1 MHEGFIGLFIIL
13 GISVF
18 LGILGAWAFRRM
30 HIPQV
35 VGYIAIGLLIGES
48 GFKLVRMAD
57 ITALQP
63 FNLFALGIIGFLV
76 GGEIHI
82 STLKKY
88 AKQFTAILIGE
99 GLAAFILVGLSSFAV
114 LWLVTQNFNTALAGG
129 IILGAIASAT
139 DPASTIDVLWEY
151 RSRGVLTTAVVAI
164 VAMDDALAMILYGL
178 GTSIAEI
185 IAGGGGSMSA
195 HVIKISIE
203 LFGAVAL
210 GVVLAL
216 VLSFFLR
223 WLHKPER
230 SLSLALG
237 MILLSVGLAVWA
249 GMDVIMATMTLG
261 FVLANVVPRR
271 SKALFGVI
279 RNFSIPVY
287 VVFFVFVGARLSIG
301 NMPPW
306 LWGIVLLYVLF
317 RSLGKVFG
325 AWIGAKSTNSDPV
338 IRKYLGSSLFAQGGV
353 AVGLSI
359 MASHHMQHIMVAENM
374 SLGDMIIFTVT
385 ATTLIVQVIGPAFV
399 KWSIKR
405 SGEIGRNVTE
415 EDIIEEFTVKD
426 VMDTPV
432 ITVPESESLRSIA
445 TLFSSHDQTV
455 YPVINSDNR
464 VIGTISPEELKGVLV
479 DHSSW
484 EWLLAADV
492 MIDAE
497 DYVVQD
503 SPLAETLDKMRDLQL
518 EQLTVVESEDDLRSV
533 GMLISHQVRKR
544 VTEEVFIRQQSK

>member
-13 GISVF
+13 GVSVF
-18 LGILGAWAFRRM
+18 WGILGAWGFRKM

-48 GFKLVRMAD
+48 GFKLIRMAD

-99 GLAAFILVGLSSFAV
+99 GVTAFLLVGLSSFTV
-114 LWLVTQNFNTALAGG
+114 LWLVTHNFNTALAGG
-129 IILGAIASAT
+129 IVLGAIASAT

-151 RSRGVLTTAVVAI
+151 RSRGVLTTAVIAI

-178 GTSIAEI
+178 GTSTAEI
-185 IAGGGGSMSA
+185 LAGGGVSLGA
-195 HVIKISIE
+195 QVLKISVE
-203 LFGAVAL
+203 LLGAVAL
-210 GVVLAL
+210 GAVLAL

-237 MILLSVGLAVWA
+237 MILLSVGFAEWA

-271 SKALFGVI
+271 SRELFKVI
-279 RNFSIPVY
+279 RNFSIPIY
-287 VVFFVFVGARLSIG
+287 VVFFVFVGARLSLS
-301 NMPPW
+301 NMPSW
-306 LWGIVLLYVLF
+306 LWGIVGLYVLF
-317 RSLGKVFG
+317 RSVGKISG
-325 AWIGAKSTNSDPV
+325 AWLGAKVTNSEPV
-338 IRKYLGSSLFAQGGV
+338 VRKYLGTSLFAQGGV

-359 MASHHMQHIMVAENM
+359 MASQHMQHIMVTDSMA
-374 SLGDMIIFTVT
+374 LGDMIIFTVT
-385 ATTLIVQVIGPAFV
+385 ATTLIVQVIGPVFV
-399 KWSIKR
+399 KWSIKS
-405 SGEIGRNVTE
+405 SGEAGRNVTE
-415 EDIIEEFTVKD
+415 EDVIEELLVKN

-432 ITVPESESLRSIA
+432 VTVPESESVRRIVA
-445 TLFSSHDQTV
+445 LFSVHDQMI
-455 YPVINSDNR
+455 YPVTNKENR
-464 VIGTISPEELKGVLV
+464 VIGTISPDELKDVLS
-479 DHSSW
+479 DQSSW

-497 DYVVQD
+497 DYVIQNA
-503 SPLAETLDKMRDLQL
+503 PLADTLQKMRDLQL
-518 EQLTVVESEDDLRSV
+518 EQLTVVEGEDDLRSV

-544 VTEEVFIRQQSK
+544 IAEEIFSRQQNK